1 MIIIAYYK
9 HHYER
14 TLAAIIRDE
23 PHEASKRAIHLLAAD
38 TPFFV
43 APIQAAIVSEALST
57 MLPKRARRAPK
68 QCYSQSRSLSLS
80 RSQALLLSHCASC
93 TFASI
98 FVYLFA
104 SVRFYF
110 LTIYVIRIF
119 FGARASVV
127 HLVSLL
133 LFVFE

>member
-57 MLPKRARRAPK
+57 MLPKRA
-68 QCYSQSRSLSLS
+68 S
-80 RSQALLLSHCASC
+80 
-93 TFASI
+93 
-98 FVYLFA
+98 
-104 SVRFYF
+104 
-110 LTIYVIRIF
+110 
-119 FGARASVV
+119 
-127 HLVSLL
+127 
-133 LFVFE
+133 

>member
-23 PHEASKRAIHLLAAD
+23 PHEAAKRAIHLLAAD

-57 MLPKRARRAPK
+57 MLPKRAPK
-68 QCYSQSRSLSLS
+68 QCYSHSRSLSLS
-80 RSQALLLSHCASC
+80 RSQALSLSHCASC

-104 SVRFYF
+104 SVRFDF

-133 LFVFE
+133 LFVFK

>member
-23 PHEASKRAIHLLAAD
+23 PHEAAKRAIHLLAAD

-57 MLPKRARRAPK
+57 MLPKRAR
-68 QCYSQSRSLSLS
+68 
-80 RSQALLLSHCASC
+80 
-93 TFASI
+93 
-98 FVYLFA
+98 
-104 SVRFYF
+104 
-110 LTIYVIRIF
+110 
-119 FGARASVV
+119 
-127 HLVSLL
+127 
-133 LFVFE
+133 